1 MIAVRSVVS
10 RNLRLF
16 FRDRMA
22 VFFSLLAAMILF
34 VLYTL
39 FLGQLQASDL
49 QKSFPAASPRQIR
62 AFIDSWMFAGVVS
75 MTSIT
80 TGLGALGVFVEDAAT
95 GRFRD
100 FLVSPIKPGQLVL
113 GYFGAA
119 LIIAVTITFT
129 VLAVSLAYLALADGI
144 LLSLDA
150 VVRAAGIIVLTAAAF
165 AAISAFVTTFVTS
178 PGAYSALSTIV
189 GTTLGFLTGAY
200 IPVGSFPTAV
210 QAVISGLPFA
220 QASMLMRQQLAD
232 GTLDSLASTAPGSRE
247 PLREY
252 FGLDASIWGWGI
264 AAPFVLASLVG
275 LTVLFASLGA
285 LRIHRRVAGTKSGR
299 QRRRAES
306 PIWPSP

>member
-1 MIAVRSVVS
+1 MTAVTAVIS

-49 QKSFPAASPRQIR
+49 QESFPAATPRQIR

-100 FLVSPIKPGQLVL
+100 FLVSPIRPGQLVL

-129 VLAVSLAYLALADGI
+129 ILAVSLAYLALADGI
-144 LLSLDA
+144 LLPLDA
-150 VVRAAGIIVLTAAAF
+150 VARTAGIIVLTAAAF
-165 AAISAFVTTFVTS
+165 AAISAFVTSYVAS
-178 PGAYSALSTIV
+178 PGAYAALSTVV
-189 GTTLGFLTGAY
+189 GTTLGFVTGAY

-210 QAVISGLPFA
+210 QTVISGLPFA
-220 QASMLMRQQLAD
+220 QASMLMRQEFAG
-232 GTLDSLASTAPGSRE
+232 GTLDELASTDPGSRE
-247 PLREY
+247 SLREY
-252 FGLDASIWGWGI
+252 FGMEASIGGWVI
-264 AAPFVLASLVG
+264 TAPFVLASLVA
-275 LTVLFASLGA
+275 LMVLFAWLGA
-285 LRIHRRVAGTKSGR
+285 MRIRRQVAPTRSGR
-299 QRRRAES
+299 QPRGTEARRR
-306 PIWPSP
+306 P

>member
-1 MIAVRSVVS
+1 MTAVSAVIS

-22 VFFSLLAAMILF
+22 VFFSLLAALILF

-49 QKSFPAASPRQIR
+49 QESFPSATPRQIR

-80 TGLGALGVFVEDAAT
+80 TGLGALGIFVEDAAT

-100 FLVSPIKPGQLVL
+100 FLVSPLRPSQLVL

-129 VLAVSLAYLALADGI
+129 ILAISLAYLALTDGT
-144 LLSLDA
+144 LLPIDA
-150 VVRAAGIIVLTAAAF
+150 VARAAGIIVLTAAAF
-165 AAISAFVTTFVTS
+165 AAISAFVTSFVAS
-178 PGAYSALSTIV
+178 PGAYAALSTIV

-200 IPVGSFPTAV
+200 IPVGSFPTTV
-210 QAVISGLPFA
+210 QAVINGLPFA
-220 QASMLMRQQLAD
+220 QASMLMRQEFAG
-232 GTLDSLASTAPGSRE
+232 GTLDALASTDPGSRE

-252 FGLDASIWGWGI
+252 FGMEASIGDW
-264 AAPFVLASLVG
+264 AVTAPFVLASLVA
-275 LTVLFASLGA
+275 LMVLFAWLGA
-285 LRIHRRVAGTKSGR
+285 MRIRRQVAPTRSGR
-299 QRRRAES
+299 QPRGTEARRR
-306 PIWPSP
+306 P

>member
-1 MIAVRSVVS
+1 MTAVSAVVS

-49 QKSFPAASPRQIR
+49 QESFPGATPRQIR

-100 FLVSPIKPGQLVL
+100 FLVSPIRPGQLVL

-129 VLAVSLAYLALADGI
+129 ILTVSLVYLALAAGVM
-144 LLSLDA
+144 LPVDA
-150 VVRAAGIIVLTAAAF
+150 VARAAGIIVLTAAAF
-165 AAISAFVTTFVTS
+165 AAVSAFGTSFVAS

-210 QAVISGLPFA
+210 QAVISCLPFA
-220 QASMLMRQQLAD
+220 QASMLMRQEFAA
-232 GTLDSLASTAPGSRE
+232 GTLDALASTDPGSRE
-247 PLREY
+247 LLREY
-252 FGLDASIWGWGI
+252 FGMEASIGGWVI
-264 AAPFVLASLVG
+264 TAPFVMASLVA
-275 LTVLFASLGA
+275 LMVLFAWLGA
-285 LRIHRRVAGTKSGR
+285 VRIRRQVAPTTAGR
-299 QRRRAES
+299 QRRGTEARRR
-306 PIWPSP
+306 P

>member
-1 MIAVRSVVS
+1 MTAVRAVIS

-49 QKSFPAASPRQIR
+49 QESFPAATPRQIR

-100 FLVSPIKPGQLVL
+100 FLVSPIRPGQLVL

-129 VLAVSLAYLALADGI
+129 ILAVSLAYLALADGI
-144 LLSLDA
+144 LLPVDA
-150 VVRAAGIIVLTAAAF
+150 VARTAGIIVLTAAAF
-165 AAISAFVTTFVTS
+165 AAISAFVTSFVAS

-220 QASMLMRQQLAD
+220 QASMLMRQEFAD
-232 GTLDSLASTAPGSRE
+232 GALDALASTDPGSRE

-252 FGLDASIWGWGI
+252 FGMEASIGDWAI
-264 AAPFVLASLVG
+264 TAPFVSASLVA
-275 LTVLFASLGA
+275 LMVLFAWLGA
-285 LRIHRRVAGTKSGR
+285 MRIRPQIAPTRSGR
-299 QRRRAES
+299 QPRGTEARRR
-306 PIWPSP
+306 P